1 MRQHCFSFSVL
12 GIAGYSF
19 KGRSRMQVSSSG
31 GSGKDGGNRG
41 RHGSSRGDAFSDNQE
56 ESGLPGEIQAC
67 EILSG
72 GGQFTVSGVV
82 KELPESDDHN
92 FYLFELETYED
103 ARGK

>member
-1 MRQHCFSFSVL
+1 M
-12 GIAGYSF
+12 
-19 KGRSRMQVSSSG
+19 
-31 GSGKDGGNRG
+31 
-41 RHGSSRGDAFSDNQE
+41 
-56 ESGLPGEIQAC
+56 EIQAC

-103 ARGK
+103 AIGENKNISPGQE

>member
-1 MRQHCFSFSVL
+1 MLFQIIRRSP
-12 GIAGYSF
+12 GITRWKS
-19 KGRSRMQVSSSG
+19 
-31 GSGKDGGNRG
+31 
-41 RHGSSRGDAFSDNQE
+41 
-56 ESGLPGEIQAC
+56 QAC